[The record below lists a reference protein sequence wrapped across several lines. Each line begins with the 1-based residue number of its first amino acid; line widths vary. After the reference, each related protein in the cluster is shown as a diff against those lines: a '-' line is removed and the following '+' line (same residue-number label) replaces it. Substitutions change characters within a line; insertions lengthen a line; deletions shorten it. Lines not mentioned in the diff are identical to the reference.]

1 MLLATYVAIVSVKS
15 ERWVELGKPLSHEVP
30 KMSQYS
36 SSFTSYVGEM
46 AYTKGHYILHDS

>member
-1 MLLATYVAIVSVKS
+1 MLLATYVAIVPVKS
-15 ERWVELGKPLSHEVP
+15 ERWVELGKPISYEVP

-46 AYTKGHYILHDS
+46 AYTKRSIYPT